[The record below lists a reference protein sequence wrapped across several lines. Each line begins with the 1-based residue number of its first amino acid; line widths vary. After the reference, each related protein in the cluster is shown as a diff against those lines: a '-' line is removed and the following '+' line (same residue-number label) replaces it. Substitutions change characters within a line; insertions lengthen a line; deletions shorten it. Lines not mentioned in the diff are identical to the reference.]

1 MGDSSTGKA
10 QPRVSTE
17 ELLAGL
23 DITLEGRARA
33 RRKLDEARKRLTR
46 ERIDAMRTQVGLP
59 PRGTRPAAS
68 RARQTLG
75 LR

>member
-23 DITLEGRARA
+23 DITPEGRAKA
-33 RRKLDEARKRLTR
+33 RRELDEARKRLTR
-46 ERIDAMRTQVGLP
+46 ERVDALRAQVGLP
-59 PRGTRPAAS
+59 PKSQAA
-68 RARQTLG
+68 
-75 LR
+75 

>member
-23 DITLEGRARA
+23 DITPEGRAQA
-33 RRKLDEARKRLTR
+33 RRELDEARSRLTR
-46 ERIDAMRTQVGLP
+46 ERVDALRAQIGLP
-59 PRGTRPAAS
+59 PKSQAA
-68 RARQTLG
+68 
-75 LR
+75 